1 DFSGEID
8 INAENDCL
16 KAELTELQ
24 KQIKEMQ
31 QQLTTA
37 VAANKLL
44 QQQPST
50 SALHVCKVTSNKS
63 TSIPPEQPPSTTPE
77 QLPEQPPEQPRQQIE
92 TARTQPAEIQ
102 SESTIN
108 NIMRNKINNNLL

>member
-1 DFSGEID
+1 M
-8 INAENDCL
+8 
-16 KAELTELQ
+16 KAELTGLQ

-37 VAANKLL
+37 VVANKIL

-50 SALHVCKVTSNKS
+50 SALHVCKVISNKS
-63 TSIPPEQPPSTTPE
+63 TSIPPEQPPSTP
-77 QLPEQPPEQPRQQIE
+77 PEQPPEQPPQQPLQQIE
-92 TARTQPAEIQ
+92 TARTQPTEIL

-108 NIMRNKINNNLL
+108 NIMRKYK